1 MGGLVRQLDS
11 ATFQPLLREL
21 GEEARAH
28 RFAVAPNP
36 CVGAAVI
43 TAGRVIARGFH
54 RQWGGPHAEVE
65 ALAAAARTSVP
76 RHQWDTLVV
85 TLEPCS
91 TEGKTPACTEAL
103 ARSGVRTV
111 VVGSLDPDAR
121 HRGRG
126 VEILRERGLEVVVL
140 EGASPLETVAPH
152 FLSWTGFDSVR
163 RPRPWTI
170 AKWAQTLTGQLV
182 PPEDVGG
189 GRWITGPEARADVQL
204 LRARVDAI
212 VSGVGTVLADDPRF
226 SVRAPGA
233 TDSPPARVV
242 LDGYLRTPPDCRLL
256 APPVAGAGAGAGEG
270 GGEVAGPVH
279 LLCQRGSDAN
289 RQRHLVEAGA
299 ELSAIRGDDRLSLNL
314 RAVQTWLWDQGFR
327 RVLLEAGPTLL
338 ASYLEAGFVDQI
350 KVYTG
355 DVRGGRGTSL
365 APWLT
370 GARLKQRQQSECGAD
385 SVLEAFLTD

>member
-1 MGGLVRQLDS
+1 MGGLVRQLDP
-11 ATFQPLLREL
+11 ATFQPLLQEL
-21 GEEARAH
+21 GQEARAH

-91 TEGKTPACTEAL
+91 TEGKTPACTAAL

-111 VVGSLDPDAR
+111 VVGCLDPDSR

-126 VEILRERGLEVVVL
+126 LEILREQGLEVVVL
-140 EGASPLETVAPH
+140 DGASPLEDVAPH
-152 FLSWTGFDSVR
+152 FLSWTGFESRR

-189 GRWITGPEARADVQL
+189 GRWISGPEAQADVQL

-212 VSGVGTVLADDPRF
+212 VTGVGTVLADDPRF
-226 SVRAPGA
+226 SVRAPGV

-242 LDGYLRTPPDCRLL
+242 LDGYLRTPPDSRLL
-256 APPVAGAGAGAGEG
+256 APPVE
-270 GGEVAGPVH
+270 GEVAGPVH
-279 LLCQRGSDAN
+279 LLCQPGSDAN

-314 RAVQTWLWDQGFR
+314 REVQAWLWGQGHR
-327 RVLLEAGPTLL
+327 RILLEAGPTLL

-355 DVRGGRGTSL
+355 SVRGGRGTSL
-365 APWLT
+365 APWLA
-370 GARLKQRQQSECGAD
+370 GARLKERQQTECGAD
-385 SVLEAFLTD
+385 SVLQAFLTE

>member
-1 MGGLVRQLDS
+1 MGGLVRPLDP
-11 ATFQPLLREL
+11 ATIQPLLQEL
-21 GEEARAH
+21 GEEAQTY

-54 RQWGGPHAEVE
+54 REWGGPHAEVE

-91 TEGKTPACTEAL
+91 SEGKTPACTEAL
-103 ARSGVRTV
+103 ANSGVQTV
-111 VVGSLDPDAR
+111 VVGALDPDAR
-121 HRGRG
+121 HHGRG
-126 VEILRERGLEVVVL
+126 VEILRELGLEVVVL
-140 EGASPLETVAPH
+140 DGASPLENVAPH
-152 FLSWTGFDSVR
+152 FLSWNGYERLR

-189 GRWITGPEARADVQL
+189 GRWISGPEAQADVQL

-212 VSGVGTVLADDPRF
+212 VTGVGTVLADNPRF

-233 TDSPPARVV
+233 TDTPPARVV
-242 LDGYLRTPPDCRLL
+242 LDGYLRTAPDSRLL
-256 APPVAGAGAGAGEG
+256 EPPAEGES
-270 GGEVAGPVH
+270 VGPVH
-279 LLCQRGSDAN
+279 LLCQPGSDAN
-289 RQRHLVEAGA
+289 RQRRLVEAGA

-314 RAVQTWLWDQGFR
+314 REVQTWLWGQGFR
-327 RVLLEAGPTLL
+327 RILLEAGPTLL
-338 ASYLEAGFVDQI
+338 SSYLEAGFVDQL

-355 DVRGGRGTSL
+355 DVRGGRGESL
-365 APWLT
+365 APWLS
-370 GARLKQRQQSECGAD
+370 GSRLRQRKQTECGAD
-385 SVLEAFLTD
+385 SVLEAFLTQ

>member
-1 MGGLVRQLDS
+1 MGGLVRPLDP
-11 ATFQPLLREL
+11 ATFQPLLQEL
-21 GEEARAH
+21 GEEAQVH
-28 RFAVAPNP
+28 RFTVAPNP

-91 TEGKTPACTEAL
+91 TEDKTPACTEAI

-111 VVGSLDPDAR
+111 VVGSLDQDQR

-126 VEILRERGLEVVVL
+126 VEILRDLGLEVIVL
-140 EGASPLETVAPH
+140 DGASPLENVAPY
-152 FLSWTGFDSVR
+152 FLAWTGFERLR

-170 AKWAQTLTGQLV
+170 AKWAQTLTGQLI
-182 PPEDVGG
+182 PPEDVGH
-189 GRWITGPEARADVQL
+189 GRWISGPEALADVQL

-212 VSGVGTVLADDPRF
+212 VTGVGTVLADDPRF
-226 SVRAPGA
+226 TVRAPGA

-242 LDGYLRTPPDCRLL
+242 LDGYLRTPPDSRLL
-256 APPVAGAGAGAGEG
+256 APPAEGEAG
-270 GGEVAGPVH
+270 GPVH
-279 LLCQRGSDAN
+279 VLCQRGSDAN
-289 RQRHLVEAGA
+289 RQRTLVEAGA
-299 ELSAIRGDDRLSLNL
+299 ELSGIRGDDRLTLNL
-314 RAVQTWLWDQGFR
+314 REVQTWLWNQGYR
-327 RVLLEAGPTLL
+327 RILLEAGPTLL
-338 ASYLEAGFVDQI
+338 GSYLEAGFVDQI

-355 DVRGGRGTSL
+355 DVRGGRGSSL
-365 APWLT
+365 APWLVGT
-370 GARLKQRQQSECGAD
+370 RLKQRHQTECGSD
-385 SVLEAFLTD
+385 SVLEAFLTE